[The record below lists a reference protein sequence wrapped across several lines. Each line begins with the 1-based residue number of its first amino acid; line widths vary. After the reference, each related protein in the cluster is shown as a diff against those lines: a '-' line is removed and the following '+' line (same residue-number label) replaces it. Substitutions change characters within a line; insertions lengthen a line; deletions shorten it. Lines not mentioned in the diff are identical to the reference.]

1 MLGQCIKLSQ
11 FDIELPLPE
20 FVGRTFRQRFA
31 VRIDHRSASAP
42 SFLTPVDRDTAV
54 DEPSSNGAF
63 HLIDPLVKR
72 FSILDERA
80 EFAVRF

>member
-1 MLGQCIKLSQ
+1 MLGQFIKLSQ

-20 FVGRTFRQRFA
+20 FVGANIPPEVCGTN
-31 VRIDHRSASAP
+31 RSPLGQCTKLSH
-42 SFLTPVDRDTAV
+42 PVDRDTAV

-72 FSILDERA
+72 FFDT
-80 EFAVRF
+80 